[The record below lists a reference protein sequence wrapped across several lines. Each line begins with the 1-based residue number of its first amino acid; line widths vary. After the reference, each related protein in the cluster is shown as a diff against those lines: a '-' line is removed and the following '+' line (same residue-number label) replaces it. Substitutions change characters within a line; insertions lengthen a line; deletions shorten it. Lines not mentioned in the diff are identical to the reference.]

1 LRGFYVALG
10 MNPINKS
17 PNKTCYLLDA
27 YARRVGRFLSHQSD
41 RGLPRTY
48 FPFGITGN
56 NKMAGHEYQGVL
68 LVILCLCHMQD
79 SKNLMLTKMT
89 PGALRGWIRL
99 FELLLGWRSWLK
111 LESMSRVEAIR
122 SAFATQNL
130 MELFRV
136 TVARTAGNGTL
147 FIKIHLPRHFAEYML
162 WFGVM
167 ANVDTGPEESNHKGN
182 AKDPC
187 HHTQMR
193 AEVVEIQTALR
204 YIENLYIN
212 WASDALDGKT
222 NDAQMAPN
230 PTDNAAEGL
239 KGARFVFTIDAGPT
253 GVNNV
258 VGFKWKSKDMH
269 KLYPMQYTH
278 WLTRHLFSK
287 LPPGSAIR
295 GCTEHK
301 RENKYLFRAHPA
313 YRGHNQWH
321 DWALFEWANDAGE
334 TGDDADDEPYTIPG
348 QIILFL
354 DLPASAVG
362 MDVGEETRI
371 ESAGMYALIETLED
385 PLPLRS
391 KRTEIVVPSKKKLT
405 AAQQRKRRR
414 DHRRVITPNIFL
426 VPVETIY
433 EPISALPDIGGEVGD
448 FIFVRPADT
457 WSYCF
462 SDFIDMC
469 HDD

>member
-1 LRGFYVALG
+1 MEHA
-10 MNPINKS
+10 
-17 PNKTCYLLDA
+17 
-27 YARRVGRFLSHQSD
+27 D
-41 RGLPRTY
+41 R
-48 FPFGITGN
+48 
-56 NKMAGHEYQGVL
+56 A
-68 LVILCLCHMQD
+68 
-79 SKNLMLTKMT
+79 MT
-89 PGALRGWIRL
+89 
-99 FELLLGWRSWLK
+99 
-111 LESMSRVEAIR
+111 
-122 SAFATQNL
+122 QL
-130 MELFRV
+130 MEFYKV
-136 TVARTAGNGTL
+136 VIQRTHGNGTK
-147 FIKIHLPRHFAEYML
+147 FIKFHLVRHFVVNIL
-162 WFGVM
+162 DLGVM
-167 ANVDTGPEESNHKGN
+167 PNFDSGPPESNHKVNG
-182 AKDPC
+182 KQTSER
-187 HHTQMR
+187 TQLR
-193 AEVVEIQTALR
+193 ADLLEAQTAKQ
-204 YIENLYIN
+204 YYQNLVID
-212 WASDALDGKT
+212 WGSDALPGAVCLPKVK
-222 NDAQMAPN
+222 
-230 PTDNAAEGL
+230 AATRSCL
-239 KGARFVFTIDAGPT
+239 LGARFTFQVDEGPD
-253 GVNNV
+253 GDHNV
-258 VGFKWKSKDMH
+258 VSFQWWSKDIH
-269 KLYPMQYTH
+269 ELYPARYTT
-278 WLTRHLFSK
+278 WLIHHFFSQ
-287 LPPGSAIR
+287 LADGTVVR

-301 RENKYLFRAHPA
+301 RENIYLFRAHPA